1 MDVYMNRGAPYM
13 YDYKN
18 AMASRATPT
27 EIHAHDAGTT
37 RFYRRYL
44 LQQAMSVFQWKLPEH
59 WSRDYFL
66 YVLYCW
72 GFIAVVNTDK
82 YGVIPQACGL
92 GGYTVQYQPR
102 YAIIANELLGG
113 NLRPIIDEQCTLFKL
128 QPDFGGIMDLVN
140 QYAELL
146 SLASEALSVNLINSK
161 LAYVFTAGNK
171 NAAESLKKVYDEIA
185 SGKPA
190 VVVDKQLL
198 LPDGNPAWQV
208 FQQDLKSTLIAPD
221 LLLTI
226 RQITEEFLSKIG
238 IPNANKTKRERLNTE
253 EVTAN
258 NVETYADPAL
268 WLESLQE
275 SARKTRDMFG
285 LSEAELSVDWRED
298 LLDDD
303 EEGGEEN
310 VSDATDA
317 SGSV

>member
-1 MDVYMNRGAPYM
+1 
-13 YDYKN
+13 
-18 AMASRATPT
+18 
-27 EIHAHDAGTT
+27 
-37 RFYRRYL
+37 
-44 LQQAMSVFQWKLPEH
+44 MSVFRWKLPEH

-198 LPDGNPAWQV
+198 LPDGSPAWQV

-285 LSEAELSVDWRED
+285 LSEDELSVDWRED
-298 LLDDD
+298 LLED

-310 VSDATDA
+310 VSDEPDTAGT
-317 SGSV
+317 V